1 LTMLLFGASGHAKVI
16 ISCLEAYSIPV
27 EAIFDDDVSKKSLWE
42 IPVIGKYN
50 PEFLPNSSLII
61 SVGYNAIRYRLA
73 SNSKHLFGKI
83 VHPTVVIDK
92 TASFGEGSVIFQR
105 AVIQADVVIGEH
117 VIINTSASVD
127 HECRIENFVHVAPN
141 ATLCGNV
148 KVGEGTLIG
157 AGAVIAPNL
166 RIGRWATIGAGAVI
180 TRDIP
185 DYAVVYGNPGRIIK
199 YQEPVL

>member
-1 LTMLLFGASGHAKVI
+1 MLLFGASGHAKVI

-27 EAIFDDDVSKKSLWE
+27 EGIFDDDVSKKSLWN

-50 PEFLPNSSLII
+50 PQFLPESNLII
-61 SVGYNAIRYRLA
+61 SVGYNAIRYQLA
-73 SNSKHLFGKI
+73 ANSKHAFGQI
-83 VHPTVVIDK
+83 VHPTVIIDK
-92 TASFGEGSVIFQR
+92 NASVGAGSVILQR
-105 AVIQADVVIGEH
+105 AVIQTEVKIGRH

-127 HECRIENFVHVAPN
+127 HECVIGDFVHVAPN

-157 AGAVIAPNL
+157 AGAVVVPNL
-166 RIGRWATIGAGAVI
+166 HIGRWATIGAGAVI